1 MKKYAIILTAA
12 LFVCAFSGCDEE
24 TTLPYIPVEKPDN
37 NTPPEGDDPDTYTVT
52 YRLDKVLLCAP
63 ENPNGTDIYGKLDY
77 FPSLRMTLNV
87 SPLATTVTFDNGDI
101 PFVPFPEAL
110 SAVCA
115 GQQRNP
121 QRAAGQRFGHGHRHL
136 RAGRLYDP
144 VPTGQQTPDI
154 QIQIQEPLKFPDH
167 EKTQQT

>member
-24 TTLPYIPVEKPDN
+24 APLPYIPVEKPDD
-37 NTPPEGDDPDTYTVT
+37 NTPPEGDDPDTYTVA

-87 SPLATTVTFDNGDI
+87 SPLATTIIATFDADGFTTQFQLDSKLLTYKYK
-101 PFVPFPEAL
+101 FK
-110 SAVCA
+110 
-115 GQQRNP
+115 
-121 QRAAGQRFGHGHRHL
+121 
-136 RAGRLYDP
+136 RL
-144 VPTGQQTPDI
+144 
-154 QIQIQEPLKFPDH
+154 
-167 EKTQQT
+167 

>member
-24 TTLPYIPVEKPDN
+24 ATLPYIPVEKPDD
-37 NTPPEGDDPDTYTVT
+37 NTPPEGDDPDTYTVA

-87 SPLATTVTFDNGDI
+87 SPLATF
-101 PFVPFPEAL
+101 
-110 SAVCA
+110 
-115 GQQRNP
+115 
-121 QRAAGQRFGHGHRHL
+121 
-136 RAGRLYDP
+136 
-144 VPTGQQTPDI
+144 
-154 QIQIQEPLKFPDH
+154 
-167 EKTQQT
+167 

>member
-37 NTPPEGDDPDTYTVT
+37 NTPPEGDDPDTYTVA

-77 FPSLRMTLNV
+77 FSIRCTSPTTSPPSPPTISAAHRSLKGGS
-87 SPLATTVTFDNGDI
+87 SPRRNMKPARR
-101 PFVPFPEAL
+101 
-110 SAVCA
+110 SAW
-115 GQQRNP
+115 
-121 QRAAGQRFGHGHRHL
+121 
-136 RAGRLYDP
+136 
-144 VPTGQQTPDI
+144 
-154 QIQIQEPLKFPDH
+154 
-167 EKTQQT
+167 

>member
-87 SPLATTVTFDNGDI
+87 SP
-101 PFVPFPEAL
+101 PHP
-110 SAVCA
+110 VCA
-115 GQQRNP
+115 GQQRHP

>member
-37 NTPPEGDDPDTYTVT
+37 NTPPEGDDPDTYTVA

-77 FPSLRMTLNV
+77 FPSYRSPKRCPKAPSSVCWTATSSPTCCGSKVRTRSSPPSTRTVLRPSSNWTAN
-87 SPLATTVTFDNGDI
+87 S
-101 PFVPFPEAL
+101 
-110 SAVCA
+110 
-115 GQQRNP
+115 
-121 QRAAGQRFGHGHRHL
+121 
-136 RAGRLYDP
+136 
-144 VPTGQQTPDI
+144 
-154 QIQIQEPLKFPDH
+154 
-167 EKTQQT
+167 

>member
-63 ENPNGTDIYGKLDY
+63 ENPNGTDIYGKLVLLNMRLTEESVSMY
-77 FPSLRMTLNV
+77 FR
-87 SPLATTVTFDNGDI
+87 
-101 PFVPFPEAL
+101 EAL
-110 SAVCA
+110 
-115 GQQRNP
+115 
-121 QRAAGQRFGHGHRHL
+121 
-136 RAGRLYDP
+136 
-144 VPTGQQTPDI
+144 
-154 QIQIQEPLKFPDH
+154 
-167 EKTQQT
+167 

>member
-24 TTLPYIPVEKPDN
+24 ATLPYIPVEKPDD
-37 NTPPEGDDPDTYTVT
+37 NTPPEGDDPDTYTVA

-87 SPLATTVTFDNGDI
+87 SPLATLSTSYSISLFMKQFSYPAPQAAYCSAAVKPWNTTLLPTPKPCGFSVVMEKYTF
-101 PFVPFPEAL
+101 FPL
-110 SAVCA
+110 LNS
-115 GQQRNP
+115 
-121 QRAAGQRFGHGHRHL
+121 L
-136 RAGRLYDP
+136 
-144 VPTGQQTPDI
+144 
-154 QIQIQEPLKFPDH
+154 
-167 EKTQQT
+167 

>member
-24 TTLPYIPVEKPDN
+24 TTLPYIPVEKPDD
-37 NTPPEGDDPDTYTVT
+37 NTPPEGDDPDTYTVA

-87 SPLATTVTFDNGDI
+87 SPLATTVRSTTATSLSYRSPKRCPKAPSSVCWTATSSPTCCGSKVRTRSS
-101 PFVPFPEAL
+101 PPSSRTAL
-110 SAVCA
+110 RPSSNWTA
-115 GQQRNP
+115 NS
-121 QRAAGQRFGHGHRHL
+121 
-136 RAGRLYDP
+136 
-144 VPTGQQTPDI
+144 
-154 QIQIQEPLKFPDH
+154 
-167 EKTQQT
+167 

>member
-63 ENPNGTDIYGKLDY
+63 ENPNGTDIYGKQDY

-110 SAVCA
+110 SE
-115 GQQRNP
+115 GP
-121 QRAAGQRFGHGHRHL
+121 
-136 RAGRLYDP
+136 
-144 VPTGQQTPDI
+144 I
-154 QIQIQEPLKFPDH
+154 QK
-167 EKTQQT
+167 

>member
-52 YRLDKVLLCAP
+52 YR
-63 ENPNGTDIYGKLDY
+63 KLDY

-110 SAVCA
+110 SEGPIQCVLDSNVIPN
-115 GQQRNP
+115 G
-121 QRAAGQRFGHGHRHL
+121 L
-136 RAGRLYDP
+136 RVKGSDTVIATFEQDGFTTQFQLDSKLLTYKY
-144 VPTGQQTPDI
+144 
-154 QIQIQEPLKFPDH
+154 KF
-167 EKTQQT
+167 KSL

>member
-24 TTLPYIPVEKPDN
+24 APLPYI
-37 NTPPEGDDPDTYTVT
+37 PEGDDPDTYTVA

-110 SAVCA
+110 SEGPIQCVLDS
-115 GQQRNP
+115 NVIP
-121 QRAAGQRFGHGHRHL
+121 NVL
-136 RAGRLYDP
+136 RVKGSDTIIATFDADGFTTQFQLDSKLLTYKYKFKRL
-144 VPTGQQTPDI
+144 
-154 QIQIQEPLKFPDH
+154 
-167 EKTQQT
+167 